1 MKLFWLIIF
10 IFCSFNSLAE
20 NITVVDVNYLVNE
33 SNLGKKIQNDLQKK
47 EIEISKN
54 FREKEIKLKE
64 KERIIIS
71 KKNILSAEEFNNEVN
86 IFNSEFENYKKIK
99 NEKLV
104 NYEKYKNEKYSEF
117 SQKLNKILANYSKQ
131 NDIDMILDKKNILI
145 IKINN
150 DITDEI
156 LKIIN
161 N

>member
-1 MKLFWLIIF
+1 MKLFWLITF

-20 NITVVDVNYLVNE
+20 NIAVVDVNYLVNE

-64 KERIIIS
+64 KEEIIIS

-117 SQKLNKILANYSKQ
+117 SQKLNKILTNYSKQ

-145 IKINN
+145 IKTNN